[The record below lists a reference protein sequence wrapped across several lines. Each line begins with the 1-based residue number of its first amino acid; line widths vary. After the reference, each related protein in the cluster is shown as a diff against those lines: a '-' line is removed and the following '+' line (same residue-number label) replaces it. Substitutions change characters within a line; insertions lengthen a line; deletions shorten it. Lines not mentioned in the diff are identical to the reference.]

1 MVKKLTMAE
10 HQELGR
16 QISEVRAIL
25 IKAACALP
33 NTYGKTSRVGRLARR
48 AFETLQNLQCE
59 LDDQVFRDHPKDG
72 ATHIYYPFPETI
84 VEASASETNKI
95 ERVSQNAVN
104 VLV

>member
-72 ATHIYYPFPETI
+72 ATHIYYPFPQTI
-84 VEASASETNKI
+84 VEASVSETNKI